1 MPKLKG
7 SLSKRYTYKDQV
19 YQFLFTAKMK
29 IGQVWIVCCVYKS
42 YKDGR
47 IYVRERGDF
56 NEKFKPVVD
65 KLIQNISTENLQTLL
80 DERHK

>member
-1 MPKLKG
+1 MSSNKKTPKQI
-7 SLSKRYTYKDQV
+7 RYEYKAEK

-29 IGQVWIVCCVYKS
+29 IGAVWIVCCVYKA

-56 NEKFKPVVD
+56 HEKFRPIMDNHV
-65 KLIQNISTENLQTLL
+65 ISNIEISI
-80 DERHK
+80 

>member
-1 MPKLKG
+1 M
-7 SLSKRYTYKDQV
+7 YKEQI

-65 KLIQNISTENLQTLL
+65 NIVPDSNYP
-80 DERHK
+80 KPKFKIPKP